1 MAPRQVI
8 ERLSDLAGGAA
19 SYLFLVIVAI
29 ASYEV
34 VMRYGFDAPT
44 IWVHELSVAL
54 AAVGFLIG
62 GPVVHQRRQHI
73 AITYFLEHLS
83 PRARDWAAAAG
94 SLLALVFL
102 GLLTHAASAQALQAL
117 VIMETSGTALN
128 WPIPTLLKSTLALCS
143 AAMLLQTLAQLFA
156 DIRRLHESD
165 E

>member
-8 ERLSDLAGGAA
+8 ERLSDLAGDAA

-73 AITYFLEHLS
+73 AITYFLERAS
-83 PRARDWAAAAG
+83 PRARRWAEATG
-94 SLLALVFL
+94 SLLALLFL
-102 GLLTHAASAQALQAL
+102 GLLTYAASVQALRAL
-117 VIMETSGTALN
+117 GIMETSGTALN
-128 WPIPTLLKSTLALCS
+128 WPIPTVLKSAFALCS
-143 AAMLLQTLAQLFA
+143 AAMLLQTLAHLLT
-156 DIRRLHESD
+156 DIRRLRES
-165 E
+165 EE

>member
-1 MAPRQVI
+1 MALRQLI
-8 ERLSDLAGGAA
+8 GRLSDLAGDGA

-73 AITYFLEHLS
+73 AITYFLERAS
-83 PRARDWAAAAG
+83 PRTRHWAAAAG
-94 SLLALVFL
+94 SLLTLLFL
-102 GLLTHAASAQALQAL
+102 GLLTYAASAQALQAL
-117 VIMETSGTALN
+117 EIMETSGTALN
-128 WPIPTLLKSTLALCS
+128 WPIPTVLKSAFAVCS
-143 AAMLLQTLAQLFA
+143 AAMLLQTLAHLHG
-156 DIRRLHESD
+156 DILRLHEGA